1 MSTKEIATKV
11 TTNPLFPIASGAVL
25 ALFGFLLTRSAA
37 ATDELKRE
45 MSEKASTKYVEER
58 LIETKKEIDARRDAD
73 FREIMTNIQYIKE
86 GVDEL
91 KRK

>member
-1 MSTKEIATKV
+1 MSAKEIATKV
-11 TTNPLFPIASGAVL
+11 TTNPLFPIASGAIL
-25 ALFGFLLTRSAA
+25 TLFGFLLTRSAA

-45 MSEKASTKYVEER
+45 MSEKASVKYVEER
-58 LIETKKEIDARRDAD
+58 INETKKEVDARRDAD